1 MARST
6 LHRPT
11 SWIGLLAV
19 LGIVGAAFFAVALVA
34 LHLLEP
40 EYNDTPAMSLYALGR
55 YGGLMVAAFC
65 ALGVGYLALAFGLR
79 GATAASRAAR
89 LGSILLGLA
98 GFWFVASGVFRVH
111 APGTPMTFSGV
122 MHGLGFIVGV
132 PTLIAGILIL
142 SRAFGRDDRW
152 RSFRA
157 VSSALGLAA
166 LTLFLIAFFAPGI
179 PDTAMAILSR
189 IFVSTFVLWLLL
201 TALRLRSIARGA
213 SQPTNPRVV

>member
-1 MARST
+1 MYLQQDRT
-6 LHRPT
+6 KRLE
-11 SWIGLLAV
+11 LLAV
-19 LGIVGAAFFAVALVA
+19 LGIIGAAFFAVALVA
-34 LHLLEP
+34 LHFLEP

-79 GATAASRAAR
+79 GATAASGAAR

-98 GFWFVASGVFRVH
+98 GFWFVVSGMFRVH

-132 PTLIAGILIL
+132 PTLIASILVL
-142 SRAFGRDDRW
+142 SRAFGRDNRW
-152 RSFRA
+152 RSFRP

-166 LTLFLIAFFAPGI
+166 LILFLIAFFAPGI
-179 PDTAMAILSR
+179 PGTAVVILSR
-189 IFVSTFVLWLLL
+189 VFVSTFVLWLLL
-201 TALRLRSIARGA
+201 TALRLHSIAKGA
-213 SQPTNPRVV
+213 

>member
-1 MARST
+1 MCLQQNRAKR
-6 LHRPT
+6 LE
-11 SWIGLLAV
+11 LLAV

-40 EYNDTPAMSLYALGR
+40 EYNGTPAMSLYALGR

-98 GFWFVASGVFRVH
+98 GFWFVVSGAFRVH

-132 PTLIAGILIL
+132 PTLLASILVL

-152 RSFRA
+152 RSFRPP
-157 VSSALGLAA
+157 SLTLGLAA

-179 PDTAMAILSR
+179 PGMAVVILSR
-189 IFVSTFVLWLLL
+189 IFVGTFVLWLLL
-201 TALRLRSIARGA
+201 TALRLRSIATGA
-213 SQPTNPRVV
+213 SSQQPTHMR